1 MITYKNR
8 YSDIFTF
15 TLDNEGNILWK
26 GNFMYCR
33 IGYPND
39 YSKAYGE
46 YLRDGGDM
54 EMEEFKDTIHQYDE
68 DKREYPHVKYLNLVI
83 SNKDIID
90 MVDPS
95 GGPYIT
101 SGDDMGRVGEE
112 FKGMIVKE
120 FKRTPTGYKIIVK

>member
-1 MITYKNR
+1 MITYRNR
-8 YSDIFTF
+8 HDDVFIF
-15 TLDNEGNILWK
+15 TLDNEGNILWE
-26 GNFMYCR
+26 GDFEWCR
-33 IGYPND
+33 YGMPND

-54 EMEEFKDTIHQYDE
+54 EIEEFQEVVYEYDE
-68 DKREYPHVKYLNLVI
+68 EKKQYVYERYLNLVT

-120 FKRTPTGYKIIVK
+120 FKRIPTGYKIIVK